1 MIATVWT
8 TAAELPF
15 DPSFRT
21 VLEPNVLETQ
31 MITTVLITGQQLQSD
46 ISHVSWCLLS
56 FFFFGGPVCSPR

>member
-31 MITTVLITGQQLQSD
+31 MITTVL
-46 ISHVSWCLLS
+46 VSIIL
-56 FFFFGGPVCSPR
+56 FFFWRSCVLAQVRGESA